1 MTTYDAIAILEGFSD
16 HEPTL
21 EDNMNAW
28 ALLIETGQCWTL
40 QGWYGRNAAGLI
52 QDGLISE
59 TGKIDWEKVAER
71 YQCSIFTS
79 LKLKL

>member
-21 EDNMNAW
+21 EDNFNAW
-28 ALLIETGQCWTL
+28 AHLIETGQCWTL

-52 QDGLISE
+52 EDGLISKD
-59 TGKIDWEKVAER
+59 GKIDWDLVADR
-71 YQCSIFTS
+71 YKCSIFIS
-79 LKLKL
+79 

>member
-16 HEPTL
+16 QEPTL

-59 TGKIDWEKVAER
+59 TGKINWEKVADR
-71 YQCSIFTS
+71 YA
-79 LKLKL
+79 